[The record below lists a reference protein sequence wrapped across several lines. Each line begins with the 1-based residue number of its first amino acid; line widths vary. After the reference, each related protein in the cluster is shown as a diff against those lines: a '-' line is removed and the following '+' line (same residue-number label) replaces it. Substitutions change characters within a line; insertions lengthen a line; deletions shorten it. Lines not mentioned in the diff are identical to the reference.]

1 LKGTYPVL
9 EIVRAG
15 GLTMIPIVLC
25 SILVLGITFERL
37 WTLRRSRVAPP
48 DLGAQVM
55 GWARG
60 RKVEVEHLS
69 ALKDNSPLGEVLAAA
84 VANRHRSRDVI
95 KEAVEDA
102 GRHVA
107 ARLNRFVDTLA
118 MISNVAP
125 FLGLLG
131 TVFGMINTFTVI
143 GTQGVGDANAMASGI
158 AQALITTAAGL
169 IVAIPAAVAYHG
181 LRGHTD
187 RLVTIIEKEAIA
199 LVNALDQPAPDLAPA
214 VSARVR

>member
-1 LKGTYPVL
+1 ML

-15 GLTMIPIVLC
+15 GITMIPIVLC

-37 WTLRRSRVAPP
+37 WTLRRAKIAPP

-55 GWARG
+55 GWARS
-60 RKVEVEHLS
+60 RKIEPDHIT
-69 ALKDNSPLGEVLAAA
+69 ALKENSPLGEVLAAA
-84 VANRHRSRDVI
+84 VANRHRSRDLI

-107 ARLNRFVDTLA
+107 TRLNRFIDTLA

-131 TVFGMINTFTVI
+131 TVLGMINTFTVI

-158 AQALITTAAGL
+158 AQALVTTAAGL
-169 IVAIPAAVAYHG
+169 IVAIPAAFSYHW
-181 LRGHTD
+181 LRG
-187 RLVTIIEKEAIA
+187 RAEGLVGIIEKEALN
-199 LVNALDQPAPDLAPA
+199 LVNVLDQPLPEPVASPA
-214 VSARVR
+214 RAR